1 VDESWTYLGLS
12 TLGDEVAV
20 ATTRPRWNLTVQ
32 GRKPRGEWHMT
43 LLGMRREPRSDLPE
57 WLLRQVAENRGPIG
71 ESPRLTA
78 LVDVSEYG
86 AGDLLRR
93 SLARALDRYP
103 VLRRRVRPVL
113 LAVTERD
120 VVRSGREDGAV
131 LLSRRDLVAPLLEAL
146 EAGRLTAGRNG
157 LTREFREQM
166 DALRRRSA
174 FQGAEEA
181 PEDLVRAAALT
192 AWAIDC
198 EGGGRLRGMGAGEG
212 RISVY

>member
-1 VDESWTYLGLS
+1 MDESWTYIGMS
-12 TLGDEVAV
+12 TLGDEVAI
-20 ATTRPRWNLTVQ
+20 ATTRPRWNLSVR

-43 LLGMRREPRSDLPE
+43 LLGLRRETRSDLSE

-71 ESPRLTA
+71 ESRRLTV

-93 SLARALDRYP
+93 ALARALDRYP

-120 VVRSGREDGAV
+120 VTPSGREDGAV

-146 EAGRLTAGRNG
+146 EAGRLSAERNE
-157 LTREFREQM
+157 LAREFREQM
-166 DALRRRSA
+166 DALRRRSS

-181 PEDLVRAAALT
+181 PEDLVRAVALT
-192 AWAIDC
+192 AWAIDI
-198 EGGGRLRGMGAGEG
+198 EGGGRLRGMAADEG